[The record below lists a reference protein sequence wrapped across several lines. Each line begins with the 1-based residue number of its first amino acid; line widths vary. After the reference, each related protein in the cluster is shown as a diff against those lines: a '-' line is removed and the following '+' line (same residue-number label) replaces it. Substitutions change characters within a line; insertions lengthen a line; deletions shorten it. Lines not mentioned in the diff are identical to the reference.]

1 MLQVIWQHQLHRE
14 LRVPTQLP
22 VWRWSLKLPAG
33 LPHHPHLPCLS
44 MEHIYE
50 MLGNE
55 QNHADQ
61 MKSKK
66 SVRIQIPSDQSSSN
80 NSSTAE
86 DAETLRWNF
95 CLAEKGRTKCWD
107 NTVVTCISYS
117 TWPYSILLYWR
128 QTSLTGGPENWET
141 GGSVLKA
148 MHGLQSNVDAIL
160 ILRYAMVPF
169 STQICT
175 RNPSNLSKRWRS
187 VLDIDIGY
195 RQQEHSVKHRHWIQ
209 I

>member
-1 MLQVIWQHQLHRE
+1 
-14 LRVPTQLP
+14 
-22 VWRWSLKLPAG
+22 
-33 LPHHPHLPCLS
+33 

-61 MKSKK
+61 MKEN
-66 SVRIQIPSDQSSSN
+66 VRIQIPSDQSSSN

-117 TWPYSILLYWR
+117 TCPYSILLYWR

-141 GGSVLKA
+141 GGSVLKVI
-148 MHGLQSNVDAIL
+148 HWLQSNVDAIL

-209 I
+209 IYKHSIRHWKAFLIVSILLVRESDTILSYQPPYYVSYFFWMK